1 MDLAMV
7 AGESK
12 ARELAAEYERYIGI
26 CPKHVSYLHL
36 TYLIFHDYKEVIM
49 VVVPRG
55 RRSR

>member
-1 MDLAMV
+1 MV

-12 ARELAAEYERYIGI
+12 ARELAAECERYIGI